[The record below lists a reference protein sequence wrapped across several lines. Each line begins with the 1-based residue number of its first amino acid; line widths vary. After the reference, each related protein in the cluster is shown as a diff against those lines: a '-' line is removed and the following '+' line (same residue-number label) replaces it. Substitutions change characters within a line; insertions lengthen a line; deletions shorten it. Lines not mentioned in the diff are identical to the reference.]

1 MAKKGASGMK
11 DWLREM
17 ATGLGAD
24 VCGFA
29 KASDFANAPAGF
41 RPTDAWKA
49 CESVMVIG
57 LALPMGA
64 MVADT
69 RLSYTRYNELMTQRI
84 DLLALDIARQLER
97 ETGRPCVPLPSDDP
111 YDDYDPVTHTGRGVV
126 SMKHAAVLAG
136 LGRLGK
142 STLLLNRNFG
152 NRLTIGA
159 LLLDIPLESDARA
172 PEVCL
177 PGCNVCVDACPAH
190 AIRGGVV
197 DQMKCR
203 EVAYITNA
211 RGFSITNCRAC
222 RDVCPVRFGREG
234 GFR

>member
-1 MAKKGASGMK
+1 MK
-11 DWLREM
+11 DWLREI
-17 ATGLGAD
+17 ALGLGAD
-24 VCGFA
+24 ACGFA
-29 KASDFANAPAGF
+29 KVSDFADAPEGF
-41 RPTDAWKA
+41 RPADAWKA
-49 CESVMVIG
+49 CESVMVIA

-69 RLSYTRYNELMTQRI
+69 RLSYTRYNSLMTQKV
-84 DLLALDIARQLER
+84 DLLTLDIARTLER
-97 ETGRPCVPLPSDDP
+97 ETNRPCVPLPSDDP
-111 YDDYDPVTHTGRGVV
+111 YDAYDPATRTGRGVI
-126 SMKHAAVLAG
+126 SMKHAAVRAG

-159 LLLDIPLESDARA
+159 LLLDIPLESDPCA

-177 PGCNVCVDACPAH
+177 PGCNMCVEACPAH
-190 AIRGGVV
+190 AIQDGTVV
-197 DQMKCR
+197 QAKCR
-203 EVAYITNA
+203 EVAYLTNA
-211 RGFSITNCRAC
+211 RGFSVTNCRAC